1 MFFPRWWS
9 KRKAETHKTSN
20 AKGQNGHNFT
30 HKPLARVN
38 HMVKPKFKEW
48 AMH

>member
-20 AKGQNGHNFT
+20 AKGQNGHFT